1 MYKVTLIIFDS
12 SNYSLEDLL
21 SLTNIESSFVNKY
34 KQLETKKEKLIS
46 EYFKRKYVPSYY
58 LSETNKPLSK
68 DIKFNISH
76 SHGII
81 CLVLSESIDI
91 GVDIELIRKKED
103 RLKEYISSPSELDY
117 INSDINFYE
126 VWTSKE
132 SLVKCIGSGLV
143 NNIKEIPS
151 LPINGKKYYLGE
163 SYISKCIHLDNSI
176 ISITLKGEDDFKV
189 DFLKEKFN

>member
-1 MYKVTLIIFDS
+1 MYKVTLITFDS

-21 SLTNIESSFVNKY
+21 SISGVESSFIDKY

-46 EYFKRKYVPSYY
+46 EYFKRKYASHYY

-81 CLVLSESIDI
+81 VLAISESRDI
-91 GVDIELIRKKED
+91 GVDIELIRNKDE

-117 INSDINFYE
+117 IDSGINFYE

-151 LPINGKKYYLGE
+151 MPINGKKYYLGE

-189 DFLKEKFN
+189 DLLKEKFN